1 MTQILTKAR
10 HTVGGKL
17 LLTAGAIT
25 GAVLLPQLVHLI
37 GAVSGVGSALGE
49 LLLPMHF
56 FVILAGFLAGP
67 AVGFAAGAC
76 APLIS
81 SLLSGMPSETILP
94 FMMIELIGYG
104 FAAGLLSETR
114 LNGFLKLLAVQLS
127 GRLLRASA
135 VLIAVYAFDLK
146 TIGVASIWNTVRV
159 GLLGILLQWCLLPL
173 LLSWLNRSETDRD

>member
-1 MTQILTKAR
+1 MELLKKR
-10 HTVGGKL
+10 LGTVSGKL

-37 GAVSGVGSALGE
+37 GAASGVGSALGE

-67 AVGFAAGAC
+67 AVGVAVGFF

-81 SLLSGMPSETILP
+81 HWLSGMPLLHVLP

-104 FAAGLLSETR
+104 LVAGLLSKAKC
-114 LNGFLKLLAVQLS
+114 NSFFKLLAVQLG

-135 VLIAVYAFDLK
+135 VLLAVYVFDLQ
-146 TIGVASIWNTVRV
+146 TVAVASIWNTVRV
-159 GLLGILLQWCLLPL
+159 GLLGILLQWCILPL
-173 LLSWLNRSETDRD
+173 LLYWWNGAERSHE